1 MMPRGGDV
9 AMMMLANVQQA
20 TITLGAGILTDAYDI
35 YARLQAW
42 GYTHKTVS
50 HLSGEYARDDDDD
63 GFHDVHVH
71 TIEGLWSLLR
81 AWLRPHRG
89 ISQEHLPCY
98 LGFSEFVYHARRRG
112 KALLDSLV
120 ELLPA

>member
-1 MMPRGGDV
+1 MT
-9 AMMMLANVQQA
+9 MLANVQQA
-20 TITLGAGILTDAYDI
+20 AIT
-35 YARLQAW
+35 
-42 GYTHKTVS
+42 
-50 HLSGEYARDDDDD
+50 
-63 GFHDVHVH
+63 
-71 TIEGLWSLLR
+71 LR